1 MADIL
6 VDTNV
11 LVYAHDLTEPVKR
24 QQALDVLD
32 RLVAANV
39 GFLSTQVLAEF
50 YNTVTRKLKPPLEI
64 AEATD
69 QMQRFIQVWTV
80 LLVTPQV
87 ILEAVRGVQAYTLSF
102 WDALIWAVAR
112 LNGIG
117 VVFSE
122 DFNDGATIE
131 DVRFVNPFAPD
142 FDAKQ
147 WGL

>member
-1 MADIL
+1 MTDIL

-32 RLVAANV
+32 RLVTSNV

-50 YNTVTRKLKPPLEI
+50 CNTVTRKLKPPLEV

-80 LLVTPQV
+80 LLVTP
-87 ILEAVRGVQAYTLSF
+87 
-102 WDALIWAVAR
+102 
-112 LNGIG
+112 
-117 VVFSE
+117 
-122 DFNDGATIE
+122 
-131 DVRFVNPFAPD
+131 
-142 FDAKQ
+142 
-147 WGL
+147 